1 MRRHVPP
8 TVRKPAMEPRPG
20 PGRAVLAAL
29 ALGFAAC
36 SSDPELPPTED
47 RSAEELY
54 NAALAEV
61 AAGDAD
67 KAAPLFDEVEL
78 QHPYSRLATRSQ
90 LMSAWALYESNNYPA
105 AVAALERFVE
115 LNPAHPDVDYALYLK
130 AQCYYEQIVDV
141 ERDAGMTVLARE
153 SFEALLNRFPQSRYA
168 RDARLKVDLTLS
180 HLAGKQMAVGRFYL
194 ERGHYDAALRRFAV
208 VVRDYDQSNQTPEA
222 LYRMVEAY
230 LALGL
235 DGEAERSAAVL
246 QYNYPDS
253 VWTERMLA
261 LVENPLA
268 NHDPNFLES
277 LVGKAG
283 SLF

>member
-1 MRRHVPP
+1 
-8 TVRKPAMEPRPG
+8 MEPRPG